1 MKMNMLDI
9 TKTMLADFA
18 REEEG
23 SQVVEYALV
32 IALVSIV
39 LAIALA
45 KVAGSTPFSALTSR
59 LAACFATGASTC

>member
-1 MKMNMLDI
+1 MLDI
-9 TKTMLADFA
+9 TKAMLADFV

-45 KVAGSTPFSALTSR
+45 KIAGTTPFDALATR
-59 LAACFATGASTC
+59 IAACFATGASTC